1 MNDLIETA
9 AELQEFFERQR
20 WEFCFIGG
28 LAVIHRGEPRL
39 TRDIDVT
46 LLAGFSE
53 EAKFVDLLLDNYAAR
68 MPSAREFAIE
78 NRVVLLRSNG
88 GIPIDIALGGLPF
101 EEEATRRACLVS
113 YARNCTLRICQA
125 DDLIIMKAFADRSED
140 WRDIDGIVAK
150 QGNQLDS
157 KRILRHLEPLVA
169 VKGNRGA
176 FARLKE
182 LLTGSRD

>member
-1 MNDLIETA
+1 M
-9 AELQEFFERQR
+9 Q
-20 WEFCFIGG
+20 
-28 LAVIHRGEPRL
+28 
-39 TRDIDVT
+39 
-46 LLAGFSE
+46 
-53 EAKFVDLLLDNYAAR
+53 
-68 MPSAREFAIE
+68 
-78 NRVVLLRSNG
+78 
-88 GIPIDIALGGLPF
+88 
-101 EEEATRRACLVS
+101 
-113 YARNCTLRICQA
+113 RNCTLRICQA